1 MSFSATSWGFKPM
14 RILPPSKI
22 TDGYEPSPPELN
34 TEKGVLDIGSSSECD
49 LIEESKLVAETL
61 ILRCTLRPIPYLN
74 QDIKVRLISEGN
86 PLEDVLLYDKGSL
99 TYGYEREFEHSMVQG
114 IALDYTGKGRG
125 VQGGEAFVFE
135 GADLKEGCIRCAN
148 PLYVKPFS
156 VESQSYA
163 ERSTSLP
170 SRQILISPPGVLNAR
185 ILRGFGGYYKEGI
198 KLEDIQQ
205 VYYSLTSVENK
216 TRVRLFSSTVL
227 HEQHTPAPQ
236 GGRDFN
242 KQILFHPSPERHH
255 YLSLSGALAEGFCS
269 LLVEYEGSVTKFTS
283 TFGEPI
289 VGHPNLIDVYFKP
302 I

>member
-1 MSFSATSWGFKPM
+1 M
-14 RILPPSKI
+14 RILPPSTI
-22 TDGYEPSPPELN
+22 NNGFEPSQPELN

-61 ILRCTLRPIPYLN
+61 ILRCTLKPVPYLN
-74 QDIKVRLISEGN
+74 RDIRVRLIVQSN
-86 PLEDVLLYDKGSL
+86 PLEDALLYDKGSL

-114 IALDYTGKGRG
+114 IALDYMGMGRG
-125 VQGGEAFVFE
+125 IQRGESFVFE
-135 GADLKEGCIRCAN
+135 GTDLNEGCIKSTH

-156 VESQSYA
+156 VETQSHV
-163 ERSTSLP
+163 ERTTSLH
-170 SRQILISPPGVLNAR
+170 SGQILISPPGALSAR

-198 KLEDIQQ
+198 KFEDIQQ
-205 VYYSLTSVENK
+205 VYYSLTAVDDK
-216 TRVRLFSSTVL
+216 TRVRLFSSTLL

-242 KQILFHPSPERHH
+242 KQILFHPHPDRHE

-269 LLVEYEGSVTKFTS
+269 LSVEHEGGITKFSS

-289 VGHPNLIDVYFKP
+289 VGHPTLLDVYFKP
-302 I
+302 STL